1 LQKEYND
8 FKENSVDLE
17 KYKKL
22 QEDMKRKKQRINTL
36 LEDNEHLTKINS
48 DYKLKSDN
56 FKNEIVRIKNDRKL
70 ELNKIKSQ
78 MYGEI
83 EEIQLRNTSLE
94 NTNED
99 YKLKLTHIHN
109 ELKQS
114 EIVKQSLLD
123 QILTLNNQLMAK
135 DNEMKETVSHYET
148 MVNNMLNSN

>member
-1 LQKEYND
+1 
-8 FKENSVDLE
+8 
-17 KYKKL
+17 
-22 QEDMKRKKQRINTL
+22 M
-36 LEDNEHLTKINS
+36 
-48 DYKLKSDN
+48 
-56 FKNEIVRIKNDRKL
+56 RIKNDRKL

-94 NTNED
+94 NANED
-99 YKLKLTHIHN
+99 YRNKLSHGIN
-109 ELKQS
+109 EIRQS

-123 QILTLNNQLMAK
+123 QILILNNQLMAK